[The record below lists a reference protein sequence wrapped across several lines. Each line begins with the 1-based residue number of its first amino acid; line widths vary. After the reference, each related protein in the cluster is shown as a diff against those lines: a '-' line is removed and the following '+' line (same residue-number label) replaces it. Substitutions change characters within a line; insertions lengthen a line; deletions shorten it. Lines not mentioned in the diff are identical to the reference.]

1 MKPAQKPNVLDR
13 RRAAQGLRP
22 PVVELDAAPRPADA
36 AGMEFPLA
44 AAAVAEP
51 DGALH
56 LGREGG
62 RLRGPALLAR
72 LLDEPLP
79 LRVLAEEEVETGLE
93 ELLGAGGRVRVGEC
107 VPRRVELVEEASGD
121 VEVEP
126 PEVGTERF
134 DADDPCAR

>member
-1 MKPAQKPNVLDR
+1 MEPAQKANGLDR

-22 PVVELDAAPRPADA
+22 PVVVLDPAPRSADA
-36 AGMEFPLA
+36 AGMEMPLA

-56 LGREGG
+56 LGREVV

-79 LRVLAEEEVETGLE
+79 LRVPGKDEIEPDLE
-93 ELLGAGGRVRVGEC
+93 ELLGAGARVRVGERIA
-107 VPRRVELVEEASGD
+107 RRVDLLEKPA
-121 VEVEP
+121 
-126 PEVGTERF
+126 
-134 DADDPCAR
+134 